1 MSSCGLP
8 FGWWFRSLCS
18 RQKWSCL
25 HHWNHVIAHCYQED
39 GAEHCRD
46 AKLLSCGRDLEA
58 TGGAEHVQEDTG
70 VAQNDDGARYNC
82 QYGGYEH
89 DSTLPLT
96 STPN

>member
-1 MSSCGLP
+1 M
-8 FGWWFRSLCS
+8 
-18 RQKWSCL
+18 
-25 HHWNHVIAHCYQED
+25 IARCYQED